1 MEYITP
7 EVIDELGFF
16 SPRGNLDGEMEAVIS
31 EKERLIGFKI
41 AEEIFY
47 MPIADVSEILMIL
60 PITYVPRSGPY
71 IEGVI
76 NVRGTIIPTVN
87 LRKMMGYDRTSATMS
102 SRIIIIRWENIYTG
116 ILVDAITVV
125 ASFSPFEIENQSLPT
140 KNPSV
145 DIITRVSKVDGKICG
160 ILDGGKILTA
170 AGYEKPDS
178 EAEENSHH
186 AA

>member
-1 MEYITP
+1 MDYITP
-7 EVIDELGFF
+7 EIIEEMGFF
-16 SPRGNLDGEMEAVIS
+16 SPRGNLDGELEADIS

-47 MPIADVSEILMIL
+47 LPIADVSEILMIL
-60 PITYVPRSGPY
+60 PITYVPRSAPY

-125 ASFSPFEIENQSLPT
+125 ASFAPSELENQSLPT
-140 KNPSV
+140 KNSSV
-145 DIITRVSKVDGKICG
+145 DIITRVSKIDGRISG
-160 ILDGGKILTA
+160 ILDGGKILNA
-170 AGYEKPDS
+170 AGYEKPEKEGDD
-178 EAEENSHH
+178 SHH